1 MLLKDHKD
9 FPKKK
14 EVNLIP
20 LKQGE
25 VVVGFYEKNDKDQEV
40 GFNKALNICGEI
52 EVLERLDFT
61 IFKSLVSDI
70 ICKIVV
76 FCNAK
81 ISEEALND
89 LANTYTDK
97 ALQKFG
103 TPKIDEGKI
112 EKIILE
118 NGYDIGGCGLG
129 VNSKD
134 LAKAIAKEM
143 RGD

>member
-1 MLLKDHKD
+1 MKLKEHKN
-9 FPKKK
+9 FPKKRNVEEGK
-14 EVNLIP
+14 FE
-20 LKQGE
+20 
-25 VVVGFYEKNDKDQEV
+25 EKNGKTYWNGYEMGRDV
-40 GFNKALNICGEI
+40 GFNRALDICGEI